1 MTTCDEV
8 RDQLPEHV
16 LGTLDDVR
24 DRSVR
29 THLRGC
35 AGCRQELVALGDG
48 MALFSRAAHDRT
60 PPPELEDQ
68 VRTVLAQEWSEA
80 PPGARERLRLSP
92 AWLAAAAAI
101 LVVVASVS
109 WALVAH
115 HQASVAAAD
124 ASSYEQ
130 LLDSLGGKEFRL
142 GPLQAARGTTVE
154 GTVVAYDSSHNQSW
168 VAVFVRAPG
177 SAGVASAA
185 LSASDGRSIPLPPLT
200 IADDGA
206 GSTWLVTAANLEQ
219 FDRIIITAPDGSVLA
234 TAQLAAA

>member
-1 MTTCDEV
+1 VTTCNEV
-8 RDQLPEHV
+8 RERLPEHV
-16 LGTLDDVR
+16 LGTLDDVG
-24 DRSVR
+24 DLAVR
-29 THLRGC
+29 KHLRGC

-48 MALFSRAAHDRT
+48 MALFSLAAHDRT
-60 PPPELEDQ
+60 PPPELEGR
-68 VRTVLAQEWSEA
+68 VRTVLEQEWSEV
-80 PPGARERLRLSP
+80 PSIERRPTP

-101 LVVVASVS
+101 LIVVASLS
-109 WALVAH
+109 WALVQH

-130 LLDSLGGKEFRL
+130 LLNSLGGKEFRL

-177 SAGVASAA
+177 STGVATAA
-185 LSASDGRSIPLPPLT
+185 LSAPDGRTIPLPPLK

-219 FDRIIITAPDGSVLA
+219 FDRITVTAPDGSVLA
-234 TAQLAAA
+234 TAQLETA

>member
-8 RDQLPEHV
+8 RERLTEHV
-16 LGTLDDVR
+16 LGTLDDVE
-24 DRSVR
+24 DLAVR
-29 THLRGC
+29 KHLRGC

-48 MALFSRAAHDRT
+48 MALFSLAAHDRT
-60 PPPELEDQ
+60 PPPELEDR
-68 VRTVLAQEWSEA
+68 VRTVLEQEWSEA
-80 PPGARERLRLSP
+80 RPPVRDRPIR

-101 LVVVASVS
+101 LVVVASLS
-109 WALVAH
+109 WALVQH
-115 HQASVAAAD
+115 HQASVATAD

-130 LLDSLGGKEFRL
+130 LLNSLGGKEFRL

-177 SAGVASAA
+177 SAGVATAT
-185 LSASDGRSIPLPPLT
+185 LSASDGRSIPLPPLK

-219 FDRIIITAPDGSVLA
+219 FDRITITAPDGSVLA
-234 TAQLAAA
+234 TAQLEAA